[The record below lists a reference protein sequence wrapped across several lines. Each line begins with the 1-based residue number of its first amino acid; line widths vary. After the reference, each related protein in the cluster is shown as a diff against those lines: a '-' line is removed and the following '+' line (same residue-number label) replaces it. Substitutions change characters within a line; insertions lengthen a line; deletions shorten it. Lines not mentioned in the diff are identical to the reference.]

1 MRDRKYRPSLL
12 GGLLWTGLGVIFLL
26 RNFGIGPDFWSVAA
40 RYWPIL
46 LILLGLG
53 KVIDY
58 YRQKEGVS
66 VRFGEI
72 LGILFLVL
80 IGTLITKITQS
91 NVGRVFRELPISI
104 GGTPVRPGEWFGTS
118 YSYSEEK
125 SYPLT
130 TPTPVRI
137 ENSYGSVT
145 VMPGSDQ
152 EVKVRIRKMVY
163 QNDESRAKQI
173 AAEIR
178 VEAGPEGQA
187 EAASFLVKTNRDALA
202 SKDYRFNTDLE
213 VLVPPKTQVKVE
225 NSFGEVKAANL
236 EGRLELSTTHNELE
250 IRDCSGEFIASNRYG
265 DSRFVNL
272 TGNLTVD
279 ARGRISAET
288 IKGNVALTNE
298 FHAVEVRDV
307 DGTLTVSNTESSVS
321 VEKITKP
328 VVINARGTQVTVSD
342 LDSSLKLT
350 TSHRRVQ
357 VSDVEADVDA
367 EISYLAATLKNIR
380 GKTTIRSNSDRLTF
394 EDVGALNVKAQGTAV
409 TASNV
414 NGPVDIETTM
424 RDVDLSDFNA
434 TCKVVNQFGDITL
447 SPKTLGKG
455 EINVK
460 GRNGAIELYLPE
472 GAAFEIQA
480 NARNGRIVSD
490 YAGLVPAEAGSDAGT
505 LKGKVKS
512 GGPTIVLDS
521 EYGNI
526 QLRTRGS
533 ENAQNRSN

>member
-173 AAEIR
+173 AAEIQ

-225 NSFGEVKAANL
+225 NSFGEVRAANL

-480 NARNGRIVSD
+480 NVRNGRIVSD

>member
-328 VVINARGTQVTVSD
+328 VVINARGTQVTVSN

-367 EISYLAATLKNIR
+367 ETSYLAATLKNIR

-480 NARNGRIVSD
+480 NVRNGRIVSD

>member
-1 MRDRKYRPSLL
+1 
-12 GGLLWTGLGVIFLL
+12 
-26 RNFGIGPDFWSVAA
+26 
-40 RYWPIL
+40 
-46 LILLGLG
+46 
-53 KVIDY
+53 
-58 YRQKEGVS
+58 
-66 VRFGEI
+66 
-72 LGILFLVL
+72 
-80 IGTLITKITQS
+80 
-91 NVGRVFRELPISI
+91 
-104 GGTPVRPGEWFGTS
+104 
-118 YSYSEEK
+118 
-125 SYPLT
+125 
-130 TPTPVRI
+130 
-137 ENSYGSVT
+137 
-145 VMPGSDQ
+145 
-152 EVKVRIRKMVY
+152 
-163 QNDESRAKQI
+163 
-173 AAEIR
+173 
-178 VEAGPEGQA
+178 
-187 EAASFLVKTNRDALA
+187 
-202 SKDYRFNTDLE
+202 
-213 VLVPPKTQVKVE
+213 
-225 NSFGEVKAANL
+225 
-236 EGRLELSTTHNELE
+236 
-250 IRDCSGEFIASNRYG
+250 
-265 DSRFVNL
+265 
-272 TGNLTVD
+272 
-279 ARGRISAET
+279 
-288 IKGNVALTNE
+288 
-298 FHAVEVRDV
+298 
-307 DGTLTVSNTESSVS
+307 
-321 VEKITKP
+321 
-328 VVINARGTQVTVSD
+328 
-342 LDSSLKLT
+342 
-350 TSHRRVQ
+350 
-357 VSDVEADVDA
+357 VDA

>member
-225 NSFGEVKAANL
+225 NSFGEVRAANL

-328 VVINARGTQVTVSD
+328 VVINARGTQVTVSN

>member
-225 NSFGEVKAANL
+225 NSFGEVRAANL

-328 VVINARGTQVTVSD
+328 VVINARGTQVTVSN

-480 NARNGRIVSD
+480 NVRNGRIVSD

>member
-1 MRDRKYRPSLL
+1 MRDRNYRPSLL

-26 RNFGIGPDFWSVAA
+26 RNFGIGPDVWSLAA

-72 LGILFLVL
+72 IGILFLVL
-80 IGTLITKITQS
+80 IGTLITKATQS
-91 NVGRVFRELPISI
+91 PFGRVFRELPISI

-118 YSYSEEK
+118 YTYREEK
-125 SYPLT
+125 SYALT
-130 TPTPVRI
+130 TPVPVRI
-137 ENSYGSVT
+137 ENSYGSVVVT
-145 VMPGSDQ
+145 PGSDQ
-152 EVKVRIRKMVY
+152 EVKVRIRKVVY

-173 AAEIR
+173 GAEIQ

-213 VLVPPKTQVKVE
+213 VLVPPKTEVKVD
-225 NSFGEVKAANL
+225 NSFGEVRAANL
-236 EGRLELSTTHNELE
+236 EGKLELSTTHNELE
-250 IRDCSGEFIASNRYG
+250 IRDCTGEFIASNHYG
-265 DSRFVNL
+265 DSRFANL

-279 ARGRISAET
+279 ARGRVNAES
-288 IKGNVALTNE
+288 IKGNVTVTDE
-298 FHAVEVRDV
+298 FHPVEIRDV
-307 DGTLTVSNTESSVS
+307 EGTLTVTNTESSVS
-321 VEKITKP
+321 VEKVTKP
-328 VVINARGTQVTVSD
+328 VVINARGSQVTVSN
-342 LDSSLKLT
+342 LSSTLKLA

-367 EISYLAATLKNIR
+367 ETSYLSATLKNIK
-380 GKTTIRSNSDRLTF
+380 GMTTVRSNSDRLTF
-394 EDVGALNVKAQGTAV
+394 EGVGALHIKAQGTAV
-409 TASNV
+409 TASEV
-414 NGPVDIETTM
+414 TGPVDIETTM

-434 TCKVVNQFGDITL
+434 ACKVVNQFGDITL
-447 SPKTLGKG
+447 SPGTLGKG

-480 NARNGRIVSD
+480 NARNGRVTSD
-490 YAGLVPAEAGSDAGT
+490 YAGLLPAEAGPDMGT

-512 GGPTIVLDS
+512 GGPKIVLDS

-533 ENAQNRSN
+533 EKAENESK

>member
-328 VVINARGTQVTVSD
+328 VVINARGTQVTVSN

>member
-1 MRDRKYRPSLL
+1 MRDRRYRPSLL
-12 GGLLWTGLGVIFLL
+12 GGLLWTGLGIIFLL
-26 RNFGIGPDFWSVAA
+26 RNFGIGPDVWSLAA

-66 VRFGEI
+66 VRVGEI
-72 LGILFLVL
+72 IGILFLVL
-80 IGTLITKITQS
+80 IGTLITKATQS
-91 NVGRVFRELPISI
+91 QMGRVFRELPISI

-118 YSYSEEK
+118 YTYTEEK
-125 SYPLT
+125 SYTLT
-130 TPTPVRI
+130 APAPVRI
-137 ENSYGSVT
+137 ENSYGSV
-145 VMPGSDQ
+145 VVSPGSDQ
-152 EVKVRIRKMVY
+152 EVKVRIRKVVY
-163 QNDESRAKQI
+163 QNDESRAKAI
-173 AAEIR
+173 GAEIR

-213 VLVPPKTQVKVE
+213 VLVPPKTEVKVE
-225 NSFGEVKAANL
+225 NSFGEVRVANL
-236 EGRLELSTTHNELE
+236 QGRLELGTTHNALE
-250 IRDCSGEFIASNRYG
+250 IRDCTGEFVASNHYG

-279 ARGRISAET
+279 ARGRVNAET
-288 IKGNVALTNE
+288 IKGNVTVTDE
-298 FHAVEVRDV
+298 FHPVEIRDV
-307 DGTLTVSNTESSVS
+307 DGTLTVTNTESSVS
-321 VEKITKP
+321 VEKVSQP
-328 VVINARGTQVTVSD
+328 VVINARGSQVTVSD
-342 LDSSLKLT
+342 LGSSLKLA

-357 VSDVEADVDA
+357 VSGVATDVDA
-367 EISYLAATLKNIR
+367 ETSYLSATIKDIK
-380 GKTTIRSNSDRLTF
+380 GKTAVRSNSDRLTF
-394 EDVGALNVKAQGTAV
+394 EDIGALDVRAQGTAV

-424 RDVDLSDFNA
+424 RDVELSDFSA
-434 TCKVVNQFGDITL
+434 ACKVANQFGDITL

-455 EINVK
+455 EISVK

-480 NARNGRIVSD
+480 NARNGRVVSD
-490 YAGLVPAEAGSDAGT
+490 YAGLLPAEAGPDMGT

-512 GGPTIVLDS
+512 GGPKIMLDS

-526 QLRTRGS
+526 QLRTRGT
-533 ENAQNRSN
+533 EKAENRSN

>member
-225 NSFGEVKAANL
+225 NSFGEVRAANL

-328 VVINARGTQVTVSD
+328 VVINARGTQVTVSN

-367 EISYLAATLKNIR
+367 ETSYLAATLKNIR

-455 EINVK
+455 GINVK

-480 NARNGRIVSD
+480 NVRNGRIVSD